1 MRLKCSD
8 ALKPIYS
15 DLSFKKLFYEQTIK
29 NFECQIDSRPKC
41 ADQAYSFRSSIYE
54 TKRTFFCR
62 ISQSRLKC
70 SDAPWVVYFNLM
82 KRTKTVFINLKNE
95 AKLF

>member
-29 NFECQIDSRPKC
+29 NFECQIV
-41 ADQAYSFRSSIYE
+41 DQNVRTRLIHFDLQF
-54 TKRTFFCR
+54 TKR
-62 ISQSRLKC
+62 K
-70 SDAPWVVYFNLM
+70 
-82 KRTKTVFINLKNE
+82 
-95 AKLF
+95 KLFFVESHNRD